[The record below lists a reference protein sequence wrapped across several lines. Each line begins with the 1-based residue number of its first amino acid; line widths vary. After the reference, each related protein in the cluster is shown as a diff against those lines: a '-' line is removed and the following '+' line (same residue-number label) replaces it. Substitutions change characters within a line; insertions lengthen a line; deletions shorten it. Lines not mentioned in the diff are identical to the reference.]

1 MAKFK
6 INVIAHQLK
15 GKKVAKF
22 GEVVDE
28 SELTSDSKELLS
40 KGFIV
45 KLSDKN
51 LKADADAKAKADAD
65 AKAKADAD
73 AKADANAKPS
83 DAVSKA
89 AEKLEKKAAEKSK

>member
-40 KGFIV
+40 KGFII
-45 KLSDKN
+45 KLSAKD
-51 LKADADAKAKADAD
+51 LKVDADAKAKAGPAT
-65 AKAKADAD
+65 KAKADAD
-73 AKADANAKPS
+73 ADAKPS
-83 DAVSKA
+83 DAVSKS

>member
-28 SELTSDSKELLS
+28 SELTSDAKELLA

-45 KLSDKN
+45 KLSAKD
-51 LKADADAKAKADAD
+51 LKADADAKAKADAE

-73 AKADANAKPS
+73 EKPS

>member
-28 SELTSDSKELLS
+28 SELTSDSKELLA

-45 KLSDKN
+45 KLSGKD
-51 LKADADAKAKADAD
+51 LKADADAKAKVDAD
-65 AKAKADAD
+65 
-73 AKADANAKPS
+73 AKPS

-89 AEKLEKKAAEKSK
+89 AEKLEKKAVEKTK